1 MHNRDLFEAKVLSAV
16 KECYEIGYAP
26 TRFEAMIQKSHPV
39 EVAKK
44 FVVSG
49 EFQYGFKELLKL
61 GKSELTIE
69 SIMLDES
76 FKELFSNDE
85 LAAAEWRLENG

>member
-1 MHNRDLFEAKVLSAV
+1 MKLRDSFEATVLGAV

-26 TRFEAMIQKSHPV
+26 TRFEAMIQELHPV

-61 GKSELTIE
+61 GRSELTIE
-69 SIMLDES
+69 SIMLK
-76 FKELFSNDE
+76 KEYKALFNEQE
-85 LAAAEWRLENG
+85 LAAADWRLKNA